1 MLSRRCINACLKPSI
16 LVSMHNLSQERK
28 RIVLER
34 AHVMDDERPNCTIP
48 EQHEVRASAIEA
60 D

>member
-1 MLSRRCINACLKPSI
+1 
-16 LVSMHNLSQERK
+16 MHNLSQERK

-34 AHVMDDERPNCTIP
+34 AHIMDDERPNCTIP

-60 D
+60 S